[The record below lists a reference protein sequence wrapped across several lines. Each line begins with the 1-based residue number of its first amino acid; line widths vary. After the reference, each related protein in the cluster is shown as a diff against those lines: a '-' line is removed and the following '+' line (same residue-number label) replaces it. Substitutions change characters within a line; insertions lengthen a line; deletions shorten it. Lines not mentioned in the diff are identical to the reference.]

1 MVITKRPSSLR
12 WNLGS
17 VSSEATH
24 GSCVLEVIKLVSCAG
39 NYSWSH
45 VEVTQVVLVLKF
57 VKGSWGATEA
67 CHCVADLEPLK
78 RAWRGCWW
86 KCSPVVA
93 RDSSISEMSGPWD
106 SCQEQQ
112 QWWSGANLSLGDSLC
127 ELRRLE
133 PEMWPGSF
141 GGVMKTQWIPDF
153 GHWVI
158 YTAEIWFC
166 SVQIV
171 TVPWFFPREVRKRFV
186 TFYFI
191 GAHSCSL

>member
-1 MVITKRPSSLR
+1 MVIKKRPSSLR

-24 GSCVLEVIKLVSCAG
+24 RSCVLEVIKLVSCAG

-127 ELRRLE
+127 AAQVR
-133 PEMWPGSF
+133 
-141 GGVMKTQWIPDF
+141 
-153 GHWVI
+153 
-158 YTAEIWFC
+158 A
-166 SVQIV
+166 
-171 TVPWFFPREVRKRFV
+171 REVTRALWRSHEDWVDPRFWTLSYLHSWNLILLCSDCNCFLV
-186 TFYFI
+186 LPSWSKKAFMLLFI
-191 GAHSCSL
+191 L